1 MLPKQEDNTCPY
13 CEELKRQLVIVQQEN
28 QKLRYEV
35 ERLRKALENISFN
48 AAREDYKPCV
58 HAEQNAICLCAKR
71 GLAVQGGTMYVNAD
85 ICLTCAKLIVSCA
98 ISRVVI
104 RRDYHSEEGIE
115 FLWRHG
121 VQIDIWPPM
130 PKNMPNFYASQGT

>member
-35 ERLRKALENISFN
+35 ERLRKALENVSFN

-71 GLAVQGGTMYVNAD
+71 SNVQVLRLGRRF
-85 ICLTCAKLIVSCA
+85 
-98 ISRVVI
+98 SRRWYQFV
-104 RRDYHSEEGIE
+104 Y
-115 FLWRHG
+115 LWQLPGRNK
-121 VQIDIWPPM
+121 DP
-130 PKNMPNFYASQGT
+130 